1 MKNTSNSYLKLL
13 LGTSMIKHKKK
24 LDVDRQK
31 LLGHLSIIS
40 TEEVVLNST

>member
-13 LGTSMIKHKKK
+13 LHGYINDQTQEMYKF
-24 LDVDRQK
+24 DVDRQK

-40 TEEVVLNST
+40 T

>member
-1 MKNTSNSYLKLL
+1 MY
-13 LGTSMIKHKKK
+13 K

-40 TEEVVLNST
+40 TEEVVLNGIEIGETDAMHS